1 MEILK
6 NSIESVNETRV
17 LCPNCGAEVQ
27 IPKHEHAVSGM
38 CIGKDSGLGDV
49 FLKLEDRKQQLAE
62 RGIDASKYF
71 SIKSP
76 GGVDVLMKWGDN
88 GAPEQVAD
96 DDPIVIIIRKSGNV
110 PNRRLFRRWVMAQM
124 FRGLT
129 FKGWRGN
136 AGGFTEWMKCH
147 GYFYTWKQ
155 TIEEL
160 RVQSV
165 LYRND
170 EENFRMRNRW
180 FNKDVAHAMCID
192 YINQLDEYIASREI
206 HRCKGVPYKKIG
218 SRNVFI
224 SDIDFKILR
233 PLREAARRVHN
244 ATTPS
249 ELYNAMRDF
258 RQLIPHATEL
268 GFQQCREWQDAY
280 KGSGAYFTM
289 RNLIMFHGC
298 NYVGCGNYDESL
310 RELDKYATR
319 CEGYELLGAL
329 KRMLRQNHIDIEK
342 KMAEWRK

>member
-6 NSIESVNETRV
+6 NNFNESVNETSV
-17 LCPNCGAEVQ
+17 VCPNCGAKVA
-27 IPKHEHAVSGM
+27 IPEHEHAVSGM
-38 CIGKDSGLGDV
+38 CIGKDSGLGTV
-49 FLKLEDRKQQLAE
+49 YLRLEERKQQLAQ

-71 SIKSP
+71 SIKAPNGS
-76 GGVDVLMKWGDN
+76 DVLMKMDDN
-88 GAPEQVAD
+88 GVVVQVND
-96 DDPIVIIIRKSGNV
+96 DDPVVIAIRKSYV

-129 FKGWRGN
+129 FKGWRNGDS
-136 AGGFTEWMKCH
+136 GFTAWMKYH

-155 TIEEL
+155 TIEEF

-165 LYRND
+165 LFRND

-180 FNKDVAHAMCID
+180 FNKEVAYAMCKD
-192 YINQLDEYIASREI
+192 YIEQLKDYIASREI
-206 HRCKGVPYKKIG
+206 HRCKRVPYKKIG

-224 SDIDFKILR
+224 SDIDSKILR
-233 PLREAARRVHN
+233 PLHN
-244 ATTPS
+244 AACDVRNASNPS
-249 ELYNAMRDF
+249 SLYYAMRNF
-258 RQLIPHATEL
+258 RQLIPHVTEL
-268 GFQQCREWQDAY
+268 GFQQCREWQDAF

-298 NYVGCGNYDESL
+298 NYVGCGDYDESL

-329 KRMLRQNHIDIEK
+329 KRMLRQNNIDIKK

>member
-6 NSIESVNETRV
+6 NNVTESVNETN
-17 LCPNCGAEVQ
+17 LICPNCGAKVA
-27 IPKHEHAVSGM
+27 IPKHEHHVSGM
-38 CIGKDSGLGDV
+38 CIGKDSGLGNV
-49 FLKLEDRKQQLAE
+49 YLKLEERKEQLAQ

-71 SIKSP
+71 SINVNGS
-76 GGVDVLMKWGDN
+76 DVLMKTDEN
-88 GAPEQVAD
+88 GVVVQVGD
-96 DDPIVIIIRKSGNV
+96 DDPVVIAIRKAGSV

-124 FRGLT
+124 FRGLS

-170 EENFRMRNRW
+170 IENFRMRNRW
-180 FNKDVAHAMCID
+180 FNNDVAYAMCAD
-192 YINQLDEYIASREI
+192 YIRQLKDYIESRGI
-206 HRCKGVPYKKIG
+206 HRCKRVPYKRIG
-218 SRNVFI
+218 SNNVFL
-224 SDIDFKILR
+224 SDIEPKVMR
-233 PLREAARRVHN
+233 PLRNAANEVYR
-244 ATTPS
+244 ASSPS
-249 ELYNAMRDF
+249 ELYNAMRKF
-258 RQLIPHATEL
+258 RQCIPHVTEL
-268 GFQQCREWQDAY
+268 GFQQCREWQDAF

-329 KRMLRQNHIDIEK
+329 KRMLRQNNIDIEK

>member
-1 MEILK
+1 MEIMK

-17 LCPNCGAEVQ
+17 FCPNCGAEVQ

-38 CIGKDSGLGDV
+38 CIGSDSGLGNV
-49 FLKLEDRKQQLAE
+49 YLKLKERKEQLAK

-71 SIKSP
+71 SIKTP
-76 GGVDVLMKWGDN
+76 NGGDVLMKMDDN
-88 GAPEQVAD
+88 GVVVQVGD
-96 DDPIVIIIRKSGNV
+96 DDPVVVAIRMAGSV

-129 FKGWRGN
+129 FKTYRGES
-136 AGGFTEWMKCH
+136 GFTAWMKCH

-170 EENFRMRNRW
+170 EENFKMRNHW
-180 FNKDVAHAMCID
+180 FNRDVAHAMCED
-192 YINQLDEYIASREI
+192 YIKQLKDYIASRPI
-206 HRCKGVPYKKIG
+206 HRCKRVPYKKIG
-218 SRNVFI
+218 SRNVFL
-224 SDIDFKILR
+224 SDIDSKIMR
-233 PLREAARRVHN
+233 PLQFAAYAVRSAN
-244 ATTPS
+244 TTS
-249 ELYNAMRDF
+249 ELYNAMRKF
-258 RQLIPHATEL
+258 RQCIPHVTEL
-268 GFQQCREWQDAY
+268 GFKQCSEWQDAF
-280 KGSGAYFTM
+280 KGAGAYFTM

-319 CEGYELLGAL
+319 CQGYELLGAL
-329 KRMLRQNHIDIEK
+329 KRMLRQNNIDIEK

>member
-6 NSIESVNETRV
+6 NNVTESNETN
-17 LCPNCGAEVQ
+17 LICPNCGAKVE
-27 IPKHEHAVSGM
+27 IPKHEHHVSGM
-38 CIGKDSGLGDV
+38 CIGKDSGLGNV
-49 FLKLEDRKQQLAE
+49 YLKLEERKEQLAQ

-71 SIKSP
+71 SIKTP
-76 GGVDVLMKWGDN
+76 NGGDVLMKYDDN
-88 GAPEQVAD
+88 GVVVQVGD
-96 DDPIVIIIRKSGNV
+96 DDPVVIAIRKAGNV

-129 FKGWRGN
+129 FKGWRGDS
-136 AGGFTEWMKCH
+136 GFTAWMKCH

-170 EENFRMRNRW
+170 VENFRMRNRW
-180 FNKDVAHAMCID
+180 FNKEVAYAMCED
-192 YINQLDEYIASREI
+192 YIGQLKDYIATREI
-206 HRCKGVPYKKIG
+206 HRCKRVPYKRIG
-218 SRNVFI
+218 SRNVFV
-224 SDIDFKILR
+224 SDIESKIMR
-233 PLREAARRVHN
+233 PLRNAAYAVRC
-244 ATTPS
+244 ASSPS
-249 ELYNAMRDF
+249 DLYCAMREF
-258 RQLIPHATEL
+258 RHLIPHVTEL
-268 GFQQCREWQDAY
+268 GFQQCREWQDAF

-329 KRMLRQNHIDIEK
+329 KRMLRQNNIDIEK

>member
-1 MEILK
+1 MEIMK

-17 LCPNCGAEVQ
+17 FCPNCGAEVQ

-38 CIGKDSGLGDV
+38 CIGSDSGLGNV
-49 FLKLEDRKQQLAE
+49 YLKLKERKEQLAQ

-76 GGVDVLMKWGDN
+76 GGVDVLMKWGED
-88 GAPEQVAD
+88 GAPVQVAD
-96 DDPIVIIIRKSGNV
+96 DDPVVIIIRKAGSV

-129 FKGWRGN
+129 FKGWRG
-136 AGGFTEWMKCH
+136 GESGFTAWMKYH

-170 EENFRMRNRW
+170 QENFKMRNRW
-180 FNKDVAHAMCID
+180 FNRDVAFAMCKD
-192 YINQLDEYIASREI
+192 YIKQLEDYIASREI
-206 HRCKGVPYKKIG
+206 HRCKRVPYKRIG
-218 SRNVFI
+218 SLNVFV
-224 SDIDFKILR
+224 SDIDGKIMR
-233 PLREAARRVHN
+233 PLRN
-244 ATTPS
+244 ATCDVRNANSPLA
-249 ELYNAMRDF
+249 LYNAMRKF
-258 RQLIPHATEL
+258 RQCIPHATEL
-268 GFQQCREWQDAY
+268 GFQQCREWQDAF
-280 KGSGAYFTM
+280 KGSGAYYTM

-298 NYVGCGNYDESL
+298 NYVGCGNYDDSL

-319 CEGYELLGAL
+319 CAGYELLGAL
-329 KRMLRQNHIDIEK
+329 KRMLRQNGIDIEK

>member
-1 MEILK
+1 MEIMK

-17 LCPNCGAEVQ
+17 FCPNCGAEVQ

-38 CIGKDSGLGDV
+38 CIGSDSGLGNV
-49 FLKLEDRKQQLAE
+49 YLKLKERKEQLAK

-71 SIKSP
+71 SIKAPNGS
-76 GGVDVLMKWGDN
+76 DVLMKMDDSGVVV
-88 GAPEQVAD
+88 QVND
-96 DDPIVIIIRKSGNV
+96 DDPVVVAIRMSGSV

-129 FKGWRGN
+129 FKGWRG
-136 AGGFTEWMKCH
+136 GSGFTEWMKCH

-165 LYRND
+165 LFRND
-170 EENFRMRNRW
+170 PENFRMRNRW
-180 FNKDVAHAMCID
+180 FNKDVAYAMCED
-192 YINQLDEYIASREI
+192 YIKQLKDYIASRGI
-206 HRCKGVPYKKIG
+206 HHCKRVPYKKIG
-218 SRNVFI
+218 SRNVFL
-224 SDIDFKILR
+224 SDIDSKIMR
-233 PLREAARRVHN
+233 PLRHAAFEVRS
-244 ATTPS
+244 ASSPS
-249 ELYNAMRDF
+249 ELYTAMRKF
-258 RQLIPHATEL
+258 RQCIPHVTEL
-268 GFQQCREWQDAY
+268 GFQQCREWQDAF

-329 KRMLRQNHIDIEK
+329 KRMLRQNNIDIEA

>member
-1 MEILK
+1 MEIMK

-17 LCPNCGAEVQ
+17 FCPNCGAEVQ

-38 CIGKDSGLGDV
+38 CIGSDSGLGNV
-49 FLKLEDRKQQLAE
+49 YLKLKERKEQLAK

-71 SIKSP
+71 SINVNGS
-76 GGVDVLMKWGDN
+76 DVLMKLGEN
-88 GAPEQVAD
+88 GTPVQVAD
-96 DDPIVIIIRKSGNV
+96 DDPVVIIIRKAGSV

-129 FKGWRGN
+129 FKTYRGES
-136 AGGFTEWMKCH
+136 GFTAWMKYH

-165 LYRND
+165 LFRND
-170 EENFRMRNRW
+170 MENYRMRNRW
-180 FNKDVAHAMCID
+180 FNKNVAYAMCED
-192 YINQLDEYIASREI
+192 YIKQLKDYIASREI
-206 HRCKGVPYKKIG
+206 HRCKRVPYKRIG

-224 SDIDFKILR
+224 SDIESKIMR
-233 PLREAARRVHN
+233 PLHRASYAVRC

-249 ELYNAMRDF
+249 ELYGAMLRF
-258 RQLIPHATEL
+258 RQCIPHVTEL
-268 GFQQCREWQDAY
+268 GFQQCREWQDAF

-289 RNLIMFHGC
+289 RNMIMFHDC
-298 NYVGCGNYDESL
+298 NYVGCGDYEESL
-310 RELDKYATR
+310 KELDRYASR

-329 KRMLRQNHIDIEK
+329 KRMLRQNNIDIEK